1 MKYIKIILFLL
12 TFSVI
17 FSVSAENV
25 ENVGKII
32 YDSYINKDM
41 TRWKAVIDSLQRE
54 KELGNFSVQQKW
66 QLLDYQYGY
75 IAWAVS
81 KKKAMKREAEDYLD
95 LAKENLS
102 EMVELSGKTAL
113 SNAFNAAFVAYEIG
127 ITPFKAPFI
136 GLKCMK
142 YGETA
147 LKQDSLNHFA
157 LIQYGNIM
165 NYMPTAFGGSK
176 DKALVYYKKAK
187 AIMSREESL
196 YKDNWLYM
204 NLILTIADIYKNKK
218 DYETTKQYYLEALE
232 LEPGYKFVEELMAS
246 LIRN

>member
-1 MKYIKIILFLL
+1 MKNIKIILFLL

-41 TRWKAVIDSLQRE
+41 TRWKTVIDSLQRE

-95 LAKENLS
+95 LAKEN
-102 EMVELSGKTAL
+102 
-113 SNAFNAAFVAYEIG
+113 YE
-127 ITPFKAPFI
+127 
-136 GLKCMK
+136 
-142 YGETA
+142 
-147 LKQDSLNHFA
+147 Q
-157 LIQYGNIM
+157 
-165 NYMPTAFGGSK
+165 
-176 DKALVYYKKAK
+176 
-187 AIMSREESL
+187 
-196 YKDNWLYM
+196 
-204 NLILTIADIYKNKK
+204 NK
-218 DYETTKQYYLEALE
+218 
-232 LEPGYKFVEELMAS
+232 S
-246 LIRN
+246 S